1 MNRAALSE
9 FELIAR
15 YLSRPAA
22 AERSDIVVGN
32 GDDCAVLMPS
42 PGHQLAISVD
52 TSVVDIHFPHD
63 APPAVIGHRALAVA
77 LSDLAAMG
85 AKARWCC
92 MALTLPAVDPEWLEA
107 FAEGFRELAARSGCE
122 LIGGDVTRGAL
133 TIGVTVHGE
142 LPAGTA
148 LRRCGAREGDLIAV
162 TGYPGRAMEGLARWQ
177 RGEREAGHPVLE
189 AYLRPEPRLA
199 AGEALRGLASSAIDV
214 SDGLLADLRHVL
226 KASGVGARLDIES
239 LPLATPLRATLE
251 LDEVREQVLN
261 GGDDYELLVTLAAS
275 DLAEAQR
282 RLAPLHLPLTPIGR
296 IIEGETIQGIPLR
309 YLERSGWDHF
319 PEIAS

>member
-1 MNRAALSE
+1 MNRASSSE

-22 AERSDIVVGN
+22 AERSDVVVGN

-52 TSVVDIHFPHD
+52 TSVVDVHFPHD
-63 APPAVIGHRALAVA
+63 APPAAIGHRALAVA

-92 MALTLPAVDPEWLEA
+92 MALTLPAADPDWLAA

-122 LIGGDVTRGAL
+122 LIGGDVTRGPL

-148 LRRCGAREGDLIAV
+148 LRRSGAREGDLIAV
-162 TGYPGRAMEGLARWQ
+162 TGYPGRAVEGLARWQ
-177 RGEREAGHPVLE
+177 RGEQDSGHPLLE

-214 SDGLLADLRHVL
+214 SDGLLADLAHVL
-226 KASGVGARLDIES
+226 TASGVGARLDIDA
-239 LPLATPLRATLE
+239 LPLATPLRAIHE
-251 LDEVREQVLN
+251 LDDVRERVLN

-296 IIEGETIQGIPLR
+296 VVAGEGIEGVAPR
-309 YLERSGWDHF
+309 YLERRGWDHF

>member
-1 MNRAALSE
+1 MSE

-22 AERSDIVVGN
+22 AERGDVVVGN

-52 TSVVDIHFPHD
+52 TSVADVHFPHD
-63 APPAVIGHRALAVA
+63 APPSAIGHRALAVA

-92 MALTLPAVDPEWLEA
+92 MALTLPATDAEWIEA
-107 FAEGFRELAARSGCE
+107 FADGFRALAERSGCE
-122 LIGGDVTRGAL
+122 LVGGDVTRGAL

-142 LPAGTA
+142 LPAGRA
-148 LRRCGAREGDLIAV
+148 IKRSGARVGDLIAV
-162 TGYPGRAMEGLARWQ
+162 TGYPGRAAAGLARWQ
-177 RGEREAGHPVLE
+177 QGEHEAGHPLLD

-199 AGEALRGLASSAIDV
+199 AGETLRGLASSAIDV
-214 SDGLLADLRHVL
+214 SDGLLADLQHVL
-226 KASGVGARLDIES
+226 TASNVGARLDIES
-239 LPLATPLRATLE
+239 LPLATPLRAVYE
-251 LDEVREQVLN
+251 LDEVREAVLN
-261 GGDDYELLVTLAAS
+261 GGDDYELLVTLAPS

-296 IIEGETIQGIPLR
+296 IVEGEGIHGIDSR
-309 YLERSGWDHF
+309 YLERRGWDHF
-319 PEIAS
+319 AEIAP

>member
-1 MNRAALSE
+1 MTRASLSE

-22 AERSDIVVGN
+22 AERSDVVVGN
-32 GDDCAVLMPS
+32 GDDCAVLAPT

-52 TSVVDIHFPHD
+52 TSVVDVHFPHD
-63 APPAVIGHRALAVA
+63 APPAAIGHRALAVA

-85 AKARWCC
+85 ARARWCC
-92 MALTLPAVDPEWLEA
+92 MALTLPAADPEWLEA

-122 LIGGDVTRGAL
+122 LVGGDVTRGAL

-142 LPAGTA
+142 LPAGQA
-148 LRRCGAREGDLIAV
+148 LRRSGARAGDLVAV
-162 TGYPGRAMEGLARWQ
+162 TGYPGRAITGLTRWQ
-177 RGEREAGHPVLE
+177 QGEREAGHPLLE

-214 SDGLLADLRHVL
+214 SDGLLADLQHVL
-226 KASGVGARLDIES
+226 VASGVGARLDLES

-251 LDEVREQVLN
+251 LDEIRGRVLN
-261 GGDDYELLVTLAAS
+261 GGDDYELLVTLAES

-296 IIEGETIQGIPLR
+296 IIEGEGIHGIPSR

-319 PEIAS
+319 PETTS

>member
-1 MNRAALSE
+1 MNRASSSE

-22 AERSDIVVGN
+22 PERSDVVVGN
-32 GDDCAVLMPS
+32 GDDCAVLTPS

-52 TSVVDIHFPHD
+52 TSVVDVHFPQD
-63 APPAVIGHRALAVA
+63 APPAAIGHRALAVA

-92 MALTLPAVDPEWLEA
+92 MALTLPAADAEWLAA
-107 FAEGFRELAARSGCE
+107 FAEGFRELADRSGCE
-122 LIGGDVTRGAL
+122 LIGGDVTRGPL

-142 LPAGTA
+142 LPSGTA
-148 LRRCGAREGDLIAV
+148 LRRSGAREGDLIAV
-162 TGYPGRAMEGLARWQ
+162 TGYPGRAAAGLERWQ
-177 RGEREAGHPVLE
+177 RGEQDFDHPLLE

-214 SDGLLADLRHVL
+214 SDGLLADLGHVL
-226 KASGVGARLDIES
+226 AASGVGARLDVEA
-239 LPLATPLRATLE
+239 LPLATPLRAILE
-251 LDEVREQVLN
+251 LDDVRERVLN
-261 GGDDYELLVTLAAS
+261 GGDDYELLVTLSAA

-296 IIEGETIQGIPLR
+296 VVAGEGIEGVAPR
-309 YLERSGWDHF
+309 YLAHRGWDHF
-319 PEIAS
+319 PEIVS

>member
-1 MNRAALSE
+1 MDRVSLSE

-22 AERSDIVVGN
+22 AERGDVVVGN
-32 GDDCAVLMPS
+32 GDDCAVLAPS

-52 TSVVDIHFPHD
+52 TSVVDVHFPHD
-63 APPAVIGHRALAVA
+63 APPAAIGHRSLAVA

-85 AKARWCC
+85 ARARWCC
-92 MALTLPAVDPEWLEA
+92 MALTLPAANAEWLAA
-107 FAEGFRELAARSGCE
+107 FAEGFRALAARSGCE
-122 LIGGDVTRGAL
+122 LIGGDVTRGPL

-142 LPAGTA
+142 LPAGQA
-148 LRRCGAREGDLIAV
+148 LRRSGARKGDLIAV
-162 TGYPGRAMEGLARWQ
+162 TGYPGRAVAGLARWQ
-177 RGEREAGHPVLE
+177 RGERESGHPLLE

-199 AGEALRGLASSAIDV
+199 AGEALRGLASSAIDI
-214 SDGLLADLRHVL
+214 SDGLLSDLRHVL
-226 KASGVGARLDIES
+226 MASGLGARIDIDA
-239 LPLATPLRATLE
+239 LPLATPLRASLD

-296 IIEGETIQGIPLR
+296 IIEGEGIEGVPPRHLG
-309 YLERSGWDHF
+309 RSGWDHF